1 MSGTPTYTEAV
12 PDTSAIDPV
21 HVRRAAQA
29 LVTPDIAGWTGRFE
43 LLSDPNRLR
52 LLLCLHHAPGICV
65 TDLAAALGMTGTAV
79 SHALRL
85 LRQQGWVEAQRS
97 GRTVRYRLV
106 DDTVHELLHTIG
118 ATHFHEHDAG

>member
-1 MSGTPTYTEAV
+1 MSSTP
-12 PDTSAIDPV
+12 AIDPD
-21 HVRRAAQA
+21 HARRAAQA
-29 LVTPDIAGWTGRFE
+29 LVAPDIAGWANRFE

-85 LRQQGWVEAQRS
+85 LRQQGWVAAERS
-97 GRTVRYRLV
+97 GRTVRYRLI
-106 DDTVHELLHTIG
+106 DDTVHELLHAIG
-118 ATHFHEHDAG
+118 ATHARGYDAG

>member
-1 MSGTPTYTEAV
+1 MPSTPALD
-12 PDTSAIDPV
+12 PDHA
-21 HVRRAAQA
+21 RRAAQA
-29 LVTPDIAGWTGRFE
+29 LETPGIVGWANRFE

-52 LLLCLHHAPGICV
+52 LLLCLHYAPDICV

-85 LRQQGWVEAQRS
+85 LRQQGWVAAERS

-118 ATHFHEHDAG
+118 ATHFQEHSHQREHDAD

>member
-1 MSGTPTYTEAV
+1 MTETP
-12 PDTSAIDPV
+12 AIDPD

-29 LVTPDIAGWTGRFE
+29 LVTPDIAGWAGRFE

-52 LLLCLHHAPGICV
+52 LLLCLHHAPDICV

-85 LRQQGWVEAQRS
+85 LRQQGWVAAERS

-118 ATHFHEHDAG
+118 ATHFHEHDAS